1 MSTLNI
7 SKENV
12 WPISNGY
19 RNFDYYYIYNIEKQ
33 DRCKY
38 LNVWFNNVNKSKN
51 KEFIT
56 NDNFITLVKVDKE
69 SKEHLCGYKF
79 NPLSLTIM
87 CPLGAKFNKDEN
99 GNLLYNMKSQIYSID
114 DSSYGIWWY
123 DVTIDELRKI
133 RLELMNWIS
142 SQKNINGEL
151 FLNKCV
157 ELGAD
162 IETKDYN

>member
-1 MSTLNI
+1 MTALNI
-7 SKENV
+7 SKENI
-12 WPISNGY
+12 WPIINH
-19 RNFDYYYIYNIEKQ
+19 NFNVYYIYDIEKQ

-38 LNVWFNNVNKSKN
+38 LNVWFNNVNISEKLKC
-51 KEFIT
+51 FT
-56 NDNFITLVKVDKE
+56 VDDFITLVKVDKE
-69 SKEHLCGYKF
+69 SKGHLCGYKF
-79 NPLSLTIM
+79 NPLSLKIM

-99 GNLLYNMKSQIYSID
+99 DNLLYNMKSQIYSID

-123 DVTIDELRKI
+123 EVTIDELRKI

>member
-1 MSTLNI
+1 MATLNI
-7 SKENV
+7 SKKDN
-12 WPISNGY
+12 WLISSYSN
-19 RNFDYYYIYNIEKQ
+19 NFDHYFIYNIEKK
-33 DRCKY
+33 DRSKY
-38 LNVWFNNVNKSKN
+38 LNVWFNRINTLNNKK
-51 KEFIT
+51 T
-56 NDNFITLVKVDKE
+56 VTADDFITLVKVDKE
-69 SKEHLCGYKF
+69 TKDHLYGYQF
-79 NPLSLTIM
+79 NALSLRIV

-123 DVTIDELRKI
+123 EVTIDELRKI